1 MSTSPKKIIEL
12 HQRKQ
17 LLITTFKDTFL
28 CSFDPEP
35 LSQSD
40 ISITKCQ
47 SEEADQNLIR
57 HTLHIIENYI
67 HFKRIVVRTIDTD
80 FLILLISYIGQ
91 LSEIRPDIKQILG
104 KVKLDITIFSA
115 RQLISRRGRNNL
127 TTEFV
132 WEDIIIFVIQALYRE
147 GWIMSDIDK
156 F

>member
-1 MSTSPKKIIEL
+1 MKYSDNKHELKEYLAKKIIEL

-115 RQLISRRGRNNL
+115 RQLISDENGVNRGGVR
-127 TTEFV
+127 V
-132 WEDIIIFVIQALYRE
+132 IVVQAIIISVISSL
-147 GWIMSDIDK
+147 
-156 F
+156 